1 MKRFN
6 FKIVAIC
13 ILLLIGILGLSGC
26 NKDNE
31 NKYGD
36 YFHGYIESAP
46 SQKSLIVSI
55 KVTYSPFDKN
65 GLPRNKDLIFIEK
78 NDFPSINFKEN
89 QKVIFSIISAELALM
104 PQMYDYLWWNAK
116 INILKID

>member
-13 ILLLIGILGLSGC
+13 LLLLIGVLGLSGC

-31 NKYGD
+31 NEYGN
-36 YFHGYIESAP
+36 YYHGYIERSP
-46 SQKSLIVSI
+46 SLKSPTVRI

-89 QKVIFSIISAELALM
+89 QEIIFSIISAEPVSML
-104 PQMYDYLWWNAK
+104 QMYDYLWWNAK
-116 INILKID
+116 INILKIV